1 MDRPELKQKDLDEV
15 DRLIALANAAET
27 KKGVPYSSIT
37 NIVRVA
43 AIEQAA
49 NIMGLLIDDQKG
61 DKDAKETDEDT
72 KEEDPARGPGAG

>member
-72 KEEDPARGPGAG
+72 EEEDPEQN

>member
-72 KEEDPARGPGAG
+72 KEEDPGQDKE

>member
-1 MDRPELKQKDLDEV
+1 MDRPELKQRDLEEV

-72 KEEDPARGPGAG
+72 KEEDPGQDKE